1 MIDKQKLFQIDNIRW
16 LKEGRVDTQQAQH
29 MDMFLISPSLLRQRF
44 FLIQEY
50 TTGSRGLFA
59 NCKHDSRNSGVYFYS
74 LTLKDGPWKSQIERR
89 TRLPIRGKLFA
100 NQTLSFFTFN
110 NGTNNRSRSSFRDGC
125 IFAGKQMNS
134 TCNNEPCGLIM
145 THHIVKSSY

>member
-1 MIDKQKLFQIDNIRW
+1 MTNKNFSRLTISDGGKKAGSIHNRHNTWICFLF
-16 LKEGRVDTQQAQH
+16 LLT
-29 MDMFLISPSLLRQRF
+29 LLRQRF